1 MQANKIWKPLLVL
14 LISVLIGLSILIT
27 VAAPHTSFFAALPL
41 AFVGMVIAFLWSL
54 PVILM
59 IAMIYRIFKGFN

>member
-14 LISVLIGLSILIT
+14 LILVWIGLSILIT
-27 VAAPHTSFFAALPL
+27 IAAPHVGFCAALIE

-54 PVILM
+54 PVILVV
-59 IAMIYRIFKGFN
+59 AMIYRIFKGFN